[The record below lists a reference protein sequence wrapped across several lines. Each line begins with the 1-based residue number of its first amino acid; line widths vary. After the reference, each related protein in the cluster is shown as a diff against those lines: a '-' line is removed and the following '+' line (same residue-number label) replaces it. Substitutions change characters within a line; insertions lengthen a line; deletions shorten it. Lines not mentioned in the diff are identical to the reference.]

1 MRLTKFASALGPL
14 RNGHPRVVEQG
25 RTKAAEKNGKMA
37 GSLRMEGGGGRAERD
52 KGSRGERERERG
64 RGEEARGRKIL
75 PGVTNALPRGGEVS
89 SMFMPWFTGLPIV
102 PNGPR
107 PRCCLLDRILPS
119 LPRPFPR
126 RGKALLVNPLPF
138 VASTFLL
145 LSTYLPTYFVLSK
158 IVLTLIGNGVEVAR
172 GENLN

>member
-37 GSLRMEGGGGRAERD
+37 GSLRMEGGGARAERD

-119 LPRPFPR
+119 LPRPSLAEEKPSSSTRCPLSPPPSSSSLPIYLHISFSPR
-126 RGKALLVNPLPF
+126 
-138 VASTFLL
+138 S
-145 LSTYLPTYFVLSK
+145 S
-158 IVLTLIGNGVEVAR
+158 
-172 GENLN
+172 

>member
-37 GSLRMEGGGGRAERD
+37 GSLRMEGGGARAERD

-107 PRCCLLDRILPS
+107 PRLLPPRPHPS
-119 LPRPFPR
+119 LPPS
-126 RGKALLVNPLPF
+126 PLPSPRKSPPRQP
-138 VASTFLL
+138 VALCRL
-145 LSTYLPTYFVLSK
+145 HLPPPLYLSTYIFRSLQDRP
-158 IVLTLIGNGVEVAR
+158 
-172 GENLN
+172 NLNWKRRRSCAGRKP

>member
-37 GSLRMEGGGGRAERD
+37 GSLRMEGGGARAERD

-107 PRCCLLDRILPS
+107 PRLLPPRPHPS
-119 LPRPFPR
+119 LPPSPFPR